1 MSSETKDVVS
11 KKEQTKKETFKE
23 AVVFT
28 GGIDSTLLLN
38 EVKDRPNREVIPLYF
53 SNVIIDQ
60 KRTEAIQYFLKK
72 FGLYPSNQQI
82 TGFGSYKE
90 ILDYCYANK
99 INKLNIAFNLEDD
112 SNQKMIDLRMM
123 NEDYLRELQRADP
136 NLDPKEMFIVDI
148 VAPYCTLTK
157 SSIIEMAKDKGI
169 EIEKTPP
176 PHYDIVVDKAT
187 GKNVYTDESL
197 LRKRIRDKA
206 FADART
212 QDPHGL
218 IPKNL
223 NK

>member
-1 MSSETKDVVS
+1 MG
-11 KKEQTKKETFKE
+11 KKEKKETFKE

-53 SNVIIDQ
+53 SNVVTDD
-60 KRTEAIQYFLKK
+60 KRRESINYFLKK
-72 FGLYPSNQQI
+72 FGFTPT
-82 TGFGSYKE
+82 TGTAFGSYYD
-90 ILDYCYANK
+90 ILMYCYQNK
-99 INKLNIAFNLEDD
+99 INKLNIAFNIEDD
-112 SNQKMIDLRMM
+112 ANKQMIDLRMM
-123 NEDYLRELQRADP
+123 NEDYLRDLMKADP
-136 NLDPKEMFIVDI
+136 NLDPKTMFVVDI
-148 VAPYCTLTK
+148 VAPYITLTK

-169 EIEKTPP
+169 EIEKTATPY
-176 PHYDIVVDKAT
+176 YDIVVDKQT
-187 GKNVYTDESL
+187 GKNVYEEKSL
-197 LRKRIRDKA
+197 LRKRIREKA

>member
-1 MSSETKDVVS
+1 LSVKEDVV
-11 KKEQTKKETFKE
+11 KKEVKQKEETFKE

-53 SNVIIDQ
+53 SNVTTDD
-60 KRTEAIQYFLKK
+60 KRRESINYFLKK
-72 FGLYPSNQQI
+72 FGFTPT
-82 TGFGSYKE
+82 TGTAFGSYYD
-90 ILDYCYANK
+90 ILMYCYQNK
-99 INKLNIAFNLEDD
+99 INKLNIAFNIEDD
-112 SNQKMIDLRMM
+112 ANKQMIDLRMM

-136 NLDPKEMFIVDI
+136 NLDPKTMFVVDI
-148 VAPYCTLTK
+148 VAPYITLTK

-176 PHYDIVVDKAT
+176 PYYEIVTDKAT
-187 GKNVYTDESL
+187 GKNVYTDASL
-197 LRKRIRDKA
+197 IRKRIRDKA
-206 FADART
+206 FADARV

-223 NK
+223 NPNK